1 LLSTL
6 AVAWQVAQNAAMI
19 RLDPK
24 GYFITGSDTD
34 VGKTY
39 IACAIVRQLN
49 HRGIKTETRKPAE
62 SGCDLSNDGDLI
74 AHDAAAL
81 QQANANHETI
91 ERICP
96 NRYRAALAPHRA
108 ARLEAQTVTLQALI
122 DACERD
128 DPAHCLIVEGA
139 GGFYSPLAE
148 DGLNADL
155 ANALQLPI
163 IIVVDDRIGAVNQA
177 LMTLQA
183 VNSSKLHVAAV
194 ILNQVTPLDDV
205 GMDNASDIKSYCNS
219 PVFRCG
225 YNCELAQIFEDS
237 LA

>member
-1 LLSTL
+1 
-6 AVAWQVAQNAAMI
+6 MI
-19 RLDPK
+19 RIDPK

-39 IACAIVRQLN
+39 IACEIVRQLN
-49 HRGIKTETRKPAE
+49 RLGINTETRKPAE
-62 SGCDLSNDGDLI
+62 SGCVVSNDGDLLT
-74 AHDAAAL
+74 HDAAAL
-81 QQANANHETI
+81 QQANATHEPI

-108 ARLEAQTVTLQALI
+108 ARLEDRTVSLQALI
-122 DACERD
+122 DACQRD

-155 ANALQLPI
+155 ANALQLPV
-163 IIVVDDRIGAVNQA
+163 IIVVNDRVGAVNQA
-177 LMTLQA
+177 LMTLQS
-183 VNSSKLHVAAV
+183 VINSKLHVAAV
-194 ILNQVTPLDDV
+194 ILNRVAPLDDT

-219 PVFRCG
+219 PVFSCAH
-225 YNCELAQIFEDS
+225 NSELAQIFEKCNV
-237 LA
+237 

>member
-1 LLSTL
+1 
-6 AVAWQVAQNAAMI
+6 MI

-39 IACAIVRQLN
+39 IACEIIRQLN
-49 HRGIKTETRKPAE
+49 HRGVKTETRKPAE
-62 SGCDLSNDGDLI
+62 SGCVVSNDGDLLTQ
-74 AHDAAAL
+74 DAAAL
-81 QQANANHETI
+81 QQANTNHETI

-96 NRYRAALAPHRA
+96 NRYRAAIAPHRA
-108 ARLEAQTVTLQALI
+108 ARLEGQTITLQALT
-122 DACERD
+122 DACERA

-155 ANALQLPI
+155 ANALQLPV

-183 VNSSKLHVAAV
+183 VINSKLHVAAV
-194 ILNQVTPLDDV
+194 ILNQVAQPDDI
-205 GMDNASDIKSYCNS
+205 GMNNVCDIKTYCNS
-219 PVFRCG
+219 PVFHCG
-225 YNCELAQIFEDS
+225 HNSELAPVFEDS
-237 LA
+237 HV